1 LLVKKP
7 QRSLRIR
14 RGPYIQQAVG
24 LITPRW
30 WRDACRNACGCN
42 WRRVDGLNPQI
53 TSSQTS
59 ASWTESAAVGGRLGH
74 WEGNTLVVDTTNY
87 SDKTA
92 FRGSGEN
99 LHVTERFTR
108 VDTDAIRYEFT
119 ADDPTTWT
127 RSWSGEVPMRRMQGP
142 LYEYA
147 CTEGNYGLA
156 NILRGARVED
166 AKAEAA
172 ANANPQTPRAK

>member
-1 LLVKKP
+1 
-7 QRSLRIR
+7 
-14 RGPYIQQAVG
+14 
-24 LITPRW
+24 
-30 WRDACRNACGCN
+30 
-42 WRRVDGLNPQI
+42 LNPQI

-108 VDTDAIRYEFT
+108 VDTDTIRYEFT
-119 ADDPTTWT
+119 ADDPTTWKIV
-127 RSWSGEVPMRRMQGP
+127 E
-142 LYEYA
+142 
-147 CTEGNYGLA
+147 
-156 NILRGARVED
+156 RGSTDAED
-166 AKAEAA
+166 AGAA
-172 ANANPQTPRAK
+172 LRARLH